1 MNPYRIW
8 LAALMLGAA
17 AAAQAQIQSAQ
28 VTGGTVSGVVDDG
41 TAIFRGIPFAAP
53 PVGALRWKSPQPVR
67 PWRGTRASAAFAPS
81 CIQDEWLLK
90 LFGGSTETSE
100 DCLYLN
106 LWSPAKIA
114 RERLPVMVWIYGG
127 GFALGSTNLPLYDGN
142 HLARRGV
149 VLVSAAYRVGPL
161 GFLAHPE
168 LTREGGGSSGNY
180 GLADQI
186 AALKWVRA
194 NIARFGGDPHNV
206 TIFGESAGAISVSIL
221 AASPA
226 ARGLFHKAISE
237 SGGNF
242 GPARSSETAGDVGMR
257 TLAAAEAQGVA
268 TLRDLGASDIRA
280 GRALPA
286 AAIQKLAG
294 PMGRFWP
301 NVDGQLIPDDQFRL
315 YQSGRFNDTP
325 VLVGTNSNEGS
336 LFTPPPV
343 SPDDFTQAVKTGYA
357 DKAAAVLAAYPHQT
371 DAEALQAK
379 ADLFR
384 DTAFAWPT
392 WAWCRLQ
399 AGRGKGA
406 VYAYYLDYRTERN
419 PDGSNHGDEMHFVF
433 GNEAPPFGAANERE
447 RELTEQF
454 MGYWT
459 NFARTG
465 NPNGPGL
472 PAWPQFTVAN
482 PQLLGLGNR
491 SEALPVPHLEQL
503 QVLEDYYAWRR
514 QSSAH
519 R

>member
-1 MNPYRIW
+1 M
-8 LAALMLGAA
+8 
-17 AAAQAQIQSAQ
+17 
-28 VTGGTVSGVVDDG
+28 
-41 TAIFRGIPFAAP
+41 
-53 PVGALRWKSPQPVR
+53 
-67 PWRGTRASAAFAPS
+67 
-81 CIQDEWLLK
+81 
-90 LFGGSTETSE
+90 
-100 DCLYLN
+100 
-106 LWSPAKIA
+106 
-114 RERLPVMVWIYGG
+114 
-127 GFALGSTNLPLYDGN
+127 
-142 HLARRGV
+142 
-149 VLVSAAYRVGPL
+149 
-161 GFLAHPE
+161 
-168 LTREGGGSSGNY
+168 
-180 GLADQI
+180 
-186 AALKWVRA
+186 
-194 NIARFGGDPHNV
+194 
-206 TIFGESAGAISVSIL
+206 L

-226 ARGLFHKAISE
+226 ARGLFQKAISE

-242 GPARSSETAGDVGMR
+242 GPARTSETAGDVGVR
-257 TLAAAEAQGVA
+257 TLSSAEAQGVA

-280 GRALPA
+280 GRALAA

-301 NVDGQLIPDDQFRL
+301 NIDGQLIPDDQYRL
-315 YQSGRFNDTP
+315 YQSGQFNDTP
-325 VLVGTNSNEGS
+325 LLVGTNSNEGS
-336 LFTPPPV
+336 LFTSPPV
-343 SPDDFTQAVKTGYA
+343 SPDDFTRAVETGYA
-357 DKAAAVLAAYPHQT
+357 EKAAAVLAAYPHQT

-419 PDGSNHGDEMHFVF
+419 PNGSNHGDEMHFVF

-514 QSSAH
+514 QASAH